1 MLTAV
6 IRDEQG
12 GQVVGVVVA
21 SPKAFAT
28 GSRGYHGQGKVEI
41 AGRKYQAQLQLVEI
55 GSKGQAEGAEEGPG
69 A

>member
-21 SPKAFAT
+21 AAKTFAT
-28 GSRGYHGQGKVEI
+28 GSKGYHGQGKVEI

-55 GSKGQAEGAEEGPG
+55 GSKGQGEALEASAE
-69 A
+69 